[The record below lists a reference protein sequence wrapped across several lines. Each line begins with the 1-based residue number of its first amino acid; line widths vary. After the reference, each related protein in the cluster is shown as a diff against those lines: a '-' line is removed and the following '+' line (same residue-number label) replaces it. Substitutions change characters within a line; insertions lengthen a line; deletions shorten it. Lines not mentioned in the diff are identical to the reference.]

1 MLPFTGMVMDPIST
15 PNDRKDEVMR
25 VCLFEDHGALELE
38 PLSLIRPVFELLC
51 GLTSL
56 AAKQSRFFP
65 LGPRGV
71 LVRPHLAELC
81 RLHSPALPVNDLAWL
96 RAGPIVLMN
105 GRWLPPSI
113 PLSLTEISGPCVA
126 LVNED
131 VAYAVVEPEHLA
143 DCSPDTL
150 QDCLSSWKA
159 TLPQRPAGGRMI
171 RYLWELVQHNGEQIV
186 ADWQTAGPPFKGD
199 SIGSKHPGLAIIGPR
214 DRVLIHPSARLDPMI
229 VADTTQGPIVIDH
242 HAVITAFTRLE
253 GPCVLG
259 PRTQVH
265 GAKIRAGTT
274 LGPDCRIGGEV
285 EGSIV
290 QGHSNKYHD
299 GFLGHAYVGEW
310 VNLGAGTQNSDL
322 RNDYGEISVTV
333 NGRRVN
339 SGLTKVGCFLG
350 DHTKAGLGTLLNTG
364 TNAGIFCNLL
374 PGRLL
379 PKYIPSFASWWNE
392 TLTDR
397 AELPTLLHTAAEVM
411 RRRGVAIT
419 ETHAAL
425 YRTLFE
431 QTAAE
436 RRRAVR
442 DAELRVLRR
451 SA

>member
-1 MLPFTGMVMDPIST
+1 MVNDPISA
-15 PNDRKDEVMR
+15 PNDRKEMVMR
-25 VCLFEDHGALELE
+25 VCLFEDRNVLDLE
-38 PLSLIRPVFELLC
+38 PLSLTRPVFELLC

-65 LGPRGV
+65 PGPRGV
-71 LVRPHLAELC
+71 LVRPYLADLY
-81 RLHSPALPVNDLAWL
+81 RLQSPAVPVNDLAWL
-96 RAGPIVLMN
+96 RAGPIILIN

-113 PLSLTEISGPCVA
+113 RLPLADFSGPCVA
-126 LVNED
+126 LVNDEI
-131 VAYAVVEPEHLA
+131 AYAVVEPEHLV
-143 DCSPDTL
+143 DCSANTL
-150 QDCLSSWKA
+150 DDCLSTWKA
-159 TLPQRPAGGRMI
+159 TLPHHPAGGRLI

-186 ADWQTAGPPFKGD
+186 TDWQTAGPPFA
-199 SIGSKHPGLAIIGPR
+199 IEAAAERPGLAVVGPR
-214 DRVLIHPSARLDPMI
+214 EHVLIHPSARLDPMI
-229 VADTTQGPIVIDH
+229 VADATHGPIVIDRD
-242 HAVITAFTRLE
+242 AVITAFTRLE
-253 GPCVLG
+253 GPCWIG

-274 LGPDCRIGGEV
+274 LGPDCRIGGEI
-285 EGSIV
+285 ECSIV

-322 RNDYGEISVTV
+322 RNDYGEITVTV
-333 NGRRVN
+333 NGRRMGT
-339 SGLTKVGCFLG
+339 GLTKVGCFLG
-350 DHTKAGLGTLLNTG
+350 DHTKSGLGTLLNTG
-364 TNAGIFCNLL
+364 TNAGVFCNLL

-392 TLTDR
+392 ALTDR
-397 AELPTLLHTAAEVM
+397 AELAGLLRTAAEVM
-411 RRRGVAIT
+411 RRRGVVFT

-436 RRRAVR
+436 RRRAMR
-442 DAELRVLRR
+442 EAELRALRR